1 MYNPE
6 KSAELKE
13 KFKKISTDEQ
23 SATISANM
31 QKSVLA
37 FMAGTV
43 RSLALGSIFYVA
55 LNAIVEKAG
64 IMPFTWFQSVSLY
77 ATFEI
82 LTSIVKRA
90 RG

>member
-13 KFKKISTDEQ
+13 KFKKLSTDEQ

-37 FMAGTV
+37 FMAGTI

-55 LNAIVEKAG
+55 LNAIIEKAG
-64 IMPFTWFQSVSLY
+64 IVPFNWFQSVSIY